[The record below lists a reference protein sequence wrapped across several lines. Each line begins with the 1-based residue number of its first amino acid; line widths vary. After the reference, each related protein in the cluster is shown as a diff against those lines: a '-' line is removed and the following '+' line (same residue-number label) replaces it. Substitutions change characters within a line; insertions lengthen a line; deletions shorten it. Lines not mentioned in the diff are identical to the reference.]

1 MPGTVSDV
9 SYLLKNMYMDNKTI
23 EQWAAATLLYQLFKR
38 DSKFVKGTA
47 KDQGFLWPIEDERNT
62 RGGAF
67 PLSGSNAMK
76 FIPPGGRTGT
86 QGSSTLKGT
95 EIGVIFDDILFE
107 AAKDSDQAFYNV
119 TKRNMST
126 LFEDAKNQD
135 SRMLWGDGSGVLG
148 TVGSINGNVITL
160 ADTGMRFSPLTLFLR
175 PGQLVTFLHSNYDT
189 IANYAGI
196 SIVAS
201 DDVNGQIEIDDASG
215 LVEGDVIVMYLAHDA
230 GSTTGNEPTG
240 LISMF
245 GNTSSLFNIDPDDY
259 PRWVPGYLSSTPT
272 DPTTQLFRQMF
283 TGIRT
288 KGGDSSKKSLISHP
302 TVQDKYGLS
311 FEQLQ
316 RIVNSSEIPAGL
328 KISGDLN
335 ALKGLEIADIGT
347 LYADLNTPQGT
358 EPNTFYLWMG
368 NPDKMAIEQAGDMH
382 WFEQSGQV
390 LWPLIGSAA
399 VGSET
404 VARWVAYAVHY
415 WEPILFKRNSGGLHT
430 AVNCLTV
437 PAA

>member
-9 SYLLKNMYMDNKTI
+9 SYLLKNMYMDNETI
-23 EQWAAATLLYQLFKR
+23 EQWADATLLYQVFKK

-47 KDQGFLWPIEDERNT
+47 KDSGFLWPIEDERNT

-67 PLSGSNAMK
+67 PLSGANAMK
-76 FIPPGGRTGT
+76 FIPPGNRTGA

-119 TKRNMST
+119 TKRNMTT
-126 LFEDAKNQD
+126 LFEDAKNQS
-135 SRMLWGDGSGVLG
+135 SRMMWGDGSGVLG
-148 TVGSINGNVITL
+148 SVGSISGTTITL

-175 PGQLVTFLHSNYDT
+175 PGQLITFLTSAYAS
-189 IANYAGI
+189 IANQAGVE
-196 SIVAS
+196 IVAV
-201 DDVNGQIEIDDASG
+201 DDANGQIEVADVTG
-215 LVEGDVIVMYLAHDA
+215 LAATNVITMYLAHDA

-240 LISMF
+240 LIAQF
-245 GNTSSLFNIDPDDY
+245 GNTNTLFNIDPNDH
-259 PRWVPGYLSSTPT
+259 PRWVPGYLQTTPT

-283 TGIRT
+283 TAIRVA
-288 KGGDSSKKSLISHP
+288 GGDSSEKTLISHP

-316 RIVNSSEIPAGL
+316 RIVNTSDIPAGL
-328 KISGDLN
+328 KISTNLN
-335 ALKGLEIADIGT
+335 DMKGIKIADIGV
-347 LYADLNTPQGT
+347 LLADLNTPQGT
-358 EPNTFYLWMG
+358 APDTFYLWQG
-368 NPDKMAIEQAGDMH
+368 NPDKMAVEQAGDMH

-390 LWPLIGSAA
+390 LWPLIGSAS

-404 VARWVAYAVHY
+404 TARWVAYAVQY
-415 WEPILFKRNSGGLHT
+415 WELINMKRNTGGLHT
-430 AVNCLTV
+430 AVNALL
-437 PAA
+437 PS